1 MKEIR
6 RILYLYLL
14 EIWITS
20 PWGRCFGHKA
30 FDLYK
35 NGQVGTLHGV
45 RFVETNNEVTESST
59 TTVYHTY
66 VFGKNAYGMLSLEGQ
81 PESRI
86 IIKTP
91 GPNDTSNPL
100 NMYSTVGWKAYFVAK
115 VLNSDWV
122 IAIKSGATA

>member
-35 NGQVGTLHGV
+35 NGPVFKERAIVMGHLGAAKAFTFWEMQYLKKSLWRDWRFILSVFPWPYTTL
-45 RFVETNNEVTESST
+45 R
-59 TTVYHTY
+59 
-66 VFGKNAYGMLSLEGQ
+66 LLEEQ
-81 PESRI
+81 DELY
-86 IIKTP
+86 K
-91 GPNDTSNPL
+91 
-100 NMYSTVGWKAYFVAK
+100 M
-115 VLNSDWV
+115 
-122 IAIKSGATA
+122 AITQQNR